1 MWHKVRTWLLRFFQ
15 AIKIWAFRLTYRV
28 SSARTWRGSGYD
40 APHTDRP
47 IQAGDIT
54 LTARLYA
61 NEKGAQ
67 KPVIVF
73 FHGGG
78 WVIGDLESHHPFCQ
92 ALSTH
97 SGCSVISVDYRLA
110 PEHPFPAAHD
120 DCLAATRWLAEHATE
135 LVPGNGKLV
144 LAGESAGGNLATCT
158 CLEIDGVARENIVG
172 ELLIDAATA
181 HYSAGFDS
189 YTEHANDQALTATIL
204 LWFWDTYLGQLAA
217 DDPTAQRAYP
227 LRSSHIASLPPTL
240 LVTAEKDPLQ
250 GEGKA
255 YAEQL
260 RQAGVPLTYYHFENA
275 EHTFACSQGPNP
287 DALTLLDH
295 VNTWLAQLD

>member
-1 MWHKVRTWLLRFFQ
+1 MLHKISTWLQSLFLAIRVWGLR
-15 AIKIWAFRLTYRV
+15 TYYGFISPR
-28 SSARTWRGSGYD
+28 SWRGSGYD
-40 APHTDRP
+40 APHADRP
-47 IQAGDIT
+47 IQAGDVT
-54 LTARLYA
+54 LTARFYA
-61 NEKGAQ
+61 NEKGGQ

-97 SGCSVISVDYRLA
+97 SGCSVISVAYRLA

-144 LAGESAGGNLATCT
+144 LAGESAGANLATCT
-158 CLEIDGVARENIVG
+158 CLEIDATTRAKIVG
-172 ELLIDAATA
+172 ELLIDASTV
-181 HYSAGFDS
+181 HYSAGFSS
-189 YTEHANDQALTATIL
+189 YTEHANDQALSAATSR
-204 LWFWDTYLGQLAA
+204 WFWDTYLAQLPA
-217 DDPTAQRAYP
+217 DDPAAQRASP
-227 LRSSHIASLPPTL
+227 LRSPHIAGLPPTL

-250 GEGKA
+250 DEGKA

-260 RQAGVPLTYYHFENA
+260 RQSGVPLAYYHFENA
-275 EHTFACSQGPNP
+275 EHIFACSQGPNP
-287 DALTLLDH
+287 DVLILLDH